1 VRQSNACIAA
11 GRKSAAFLKYLG
23 AKEEKVFLAPNASI
37 PKLKDEQIQLST
49 LPESIFRS
57 DMIKILCL
65 GRIIESKGLDFLI
78 KAFNLIE
85 KECSRT
91 ILIIAGDGP
100 YSRQIENLGRQENI
114 KKMLFVKQYMNS
126 GDKIRLFQN
135 CDIFVLPSVYHG
147 YVDAWGL
154 VLNEAMYFGKPVVA
168 TEMVGAAHDL
178 IENGINGYIVPE
190 KNAEALSE
198 ALIKIIHDDQLRKSM
213 GLMSKQIIERRY
225 KVSHMVKGFEDA
237 INFVLSDVE

>member
-1 VRQSNACIAA
+1 
-11 GRKSAAFLKYLG
+11 
-23 AKEEKVFLAPNASI
+23 
-37 PKLKDEQIQLST
+37 
-49 LPESIFRS
+49 
-57 DMIKILCL
+57 
-65 GRIIESKGLDFLI
+65 
-78 KAFNLIE
+78 
-85 KECSRT
+85 
-91 ILIIAGDGP
+91 
-100 YSRQIENLGRQENI
+100 
-114 KKMLFVKQYMNS
+114 
-126 GDKIRLFQN
+126 
-135 CDIFVLPSVYHG
+135 
-147 YVDAWGL
+147 